1 MGGARIEKA
10 NGSRS
15 ADPADRKKSFC
26 CVFFLFGFGGIFSS
40 CFVFFFFFCERE
52 REGGE
57 RPESIA
63 PAAPQIDTRKFST
76 GAASPSLMK
85 KKEVKT

>member
-1 MGGARIEKA
+1 MKKPTAAGVLTQQIERKA
-10 NGSRS
+10 S
-15 ADPADRKKSFC
+15 A
-26 CVFFLFGFGGIFSS
+26 VFFSVWFWWDFFVLFFSD
-40 CFVFFFFFCERE
+40 RE